1 MNKSSRG
8 QNLRGEGSRHGVR
21 GRYAQHVPGTERKL
35 VDYKSLDVKGEV

>member
-1 MNKSSRG
+1 MDPG
-8 QNLRGEGSRHGVR
+8 